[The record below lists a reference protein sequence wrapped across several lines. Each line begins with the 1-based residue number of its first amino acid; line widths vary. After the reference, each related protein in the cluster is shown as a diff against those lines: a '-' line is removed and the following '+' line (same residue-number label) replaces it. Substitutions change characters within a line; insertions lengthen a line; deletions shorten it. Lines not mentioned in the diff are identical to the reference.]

1 MNILSS
7 IFRGFWAIYTYIIV
21 AIVVIIS
28 SIIVFISSLLF
39 GRKAKKFNL
48 YLCLHISSPAI
59 LLFSGIF
66 LKTYGREHIKP
77 NTGYVLVSN
86 HSSYMDIFANPT
98 SVPKHHFFTYLAKAE
113 LGKTPFFG
121 VIARNL
127 AVLVNRKSMES
138 RKKSF
143 TYMKRV
149 LDEGI
154 SVFLYPE
161 GTRNKTNEP
170 LLPFFDGAFKLAKD
184 MNVPIIVCTLVNM
197 KKRNNINKILDM
209 CPGKLFCYIEE
220 PIDVNNYS
228 IEELKEITRNK
239 MLERLN
245 QNF

>member
-1 MNILSS
+1 MTILTSL
-7 IFRGFWAIYTYIIV
+7 FRGIWAIYTYIII
-21 AIVVIIS
+21 AFIVIIS
-28 SIIVFISSLLF
+28 SIIVFSSSLIF
-39 GRKAKKFNL
+39 GRKSIKFNL
-48 YLCLHISSPAI
+48 FLCLHISSPSI
-59 LLFSGIF
+59 LLFTGII
-66 LKTYGREHIKP
+66 LKTYGRENIKP
-77 NTGYVLVSN
+77 NQGYVLISN

-98 SVPKHHFFTYLAKAE
+98 SVPLHHLFTYLAKAE

-143 TYMKRV
+143 TYMKSV
-149 LDEGI
+149 LNEGI

-161 GTRNKTNEP
+161 GTRNKTNDP

-184 MNVPIIVCTLVNM
+184 MNVPLIVCTLVNM

-209 CPGKLFCYIEE
+209 CPGRLYCYIEE

-228 IEELKEITRNK
+228 IEELKEIARIK
-239 MLERLN
+239 MLKRLT
-245 QNF
+245 Q

>member
-1 MNILSS
+1 MTILTSL
-7 IFRGFWAIYTYIIV
+7 FRGIWAIYTYIII
-21 AIVVIIS
+21 AFIVIIS
-28 SIIVFISSLLF
+28 SIIVFSSSLIF
-39 GRKAKKFNL
+39 GRKSIKFNL
-48 YLCLHISSPAI
+48 FLCLHISSPSI
-59 LLFSGIF
+59 LLFTGII
-66 LKTYGREHIKP
+66 LKTYGRENIKP
-77 NTGYVLVSN
+77 NQGYVLISN

-98 SVPKHHFFTYLAKAE
+98 SVPLHHLFTYLAKAE

-143 TYMKRV
+143 TYMKSV
-149 LDEGI
+149 LNEGI

-161 GTRNKTNEP
+161 GTRNKTNDP

-184 MNVPIIVCTLVNM
+184 MNVPLIICTLVNM

-209 CPGKLFCYIEE
+209 CPGRLYCYIEE

-228 IEELKEITRNK
+228 IEELKEIARIK
-239 MLERLN
+239 MLERLT
-245 QNF
+245 Q

>member
-1 MNILSS
+1 MTILTSL
-7 IFRGFWAIYTYIIV
+7 FRGIWAIYTYIII
-21 AIVVIIS
+21 AFIVIIS
-28 SIIVFISSLLF
+28 SIIVFSSSLIF
-39 GRKAKKFNL
+39 GRKSIKFNL
-48 YLCLHISSPAI
+48 FLCLHISSPSI
-59 LLFSGIF
+59 LLFTGII
-66 LKTYGREHIKP
+66 LKTYGRENIKP
-77 NTGYVLVSN
+77 NQGYVLISN

-98 SVPKHHFFTYLAKAE
+98 SVPLHHLFTYLAKAE

-143 TYMKRV
+143 TYMKSV
-149 LDEGI
+149 LNEGI

-161 GTRNKTNEP
+161 GTRNKTNDP

-184 MNVPIIVCTLVNM
+184 MNVPLIVCTLVNM

-209 CPGKLFCYIEE
+209 CPGRLYCYIEE

-228 IEELKEITRNK
+228 IEELKEIARIK
-239 MLERLN
+239 MLERLT
-245 QNF
+245 Q